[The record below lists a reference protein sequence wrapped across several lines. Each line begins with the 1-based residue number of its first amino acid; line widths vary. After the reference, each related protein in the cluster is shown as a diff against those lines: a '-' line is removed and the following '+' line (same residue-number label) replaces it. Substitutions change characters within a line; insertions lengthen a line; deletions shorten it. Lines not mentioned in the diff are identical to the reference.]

1 VDRKRIEELKKATK
15 LAVAAAS
22 RQQRMGTQPFGPA
35 RAATV
40 AVPATVIG
48 ASPLEADEANETDL
62 LARKQ
67 TRASALALVLTRAV
81 TMHP

>member
-48 ASPLEADEANETDL
+48 ASPLEADEANETDENVHFTAWWML
-62 LARKQ
+62 LRGGWYID
-67 TRASALALVLTRAV
+67 V
-81 TMHP
+81 H

>member
-1 VDRKRIEELKKATK
+1 MDRKRIEELKKATK

-48 ASPLEADEANETDL
+48 ATSSRLP
-62 LARKQ
+62 
-67 TRASALALVLTRAV
+67 
-81 TMHP
+81 